1 MSVWE
6 APADGVARVVG
17 SGITLA
23 HGSSFA
29 ICGETG
35 DIGGGVQGVYVGD
48 TRIGARL
55 KLTVDGACVEP
66 LAWHSDEPFHAEFVG
81 RTPAPHLLVFRD
93 HWVGSGLR
101 TDVRVRNPG
110 RTPRTITVRVEV
122 ATDLAEVF
130 DVKDGRADH
139 GAVPATWTDG
149 GVRLGDVSGAH
160 GGVVRA
166 TPAASM
172 VPPGTFTWEVDLAP
186 RAEWSACLEWSA
198 VHGGGEVAPDYRC
211 GDTPAH
217 EPPSIELAGWR
228 ALRPT
233 LRTDVPG
240 LARAFRRSVDDL
252 GALRIVDPAHRSE
265 PVVAAGAPWF
275 MTLFGRDALLT
286 AWMALILDPSLALT
300 TLTTLARL
308 QGTATVPERD
318 EQPGR
323 ILHEVRFNSADS
335 LALDDADIYYGT
347 ADATPLFVMLV
358 HELWRWGTPLET
370 LRPLLPAV
378 DAALGWCAGPGDPD
392 GDGYVEYCRAT
403 PNGLRNQGW
412 KDSHDAIH
420 FAGGE
425 LAEPPIAL
433 CEVQAYTY
441 AAWLAG
447 ADLAEASGDAPT
459 STTRRARAV
468 ALKESFNRDF
478 FLPDRQALAVALDAD
493 KRPVDSVTSNMGH
506 CLWAGIVEPEHA
518 APDRTLVDG
527 PRAREWVGS
536 PNARDVDGALRP
548 AQLPQRLGLAARHR
562 DRDRRLATRR
572 VRRRRDGAQLRV
584 APRVPCIRRTA
595 AGAVQRPRTERHGG
609 PGPVPRIVLATGM
622 GLCRATPGHTRHAWT
637 RARPAVGTCRSR
649 PGAPAGGHTPRPGR
663 HVARRRPGL
672 DRGAPRRGRRRR
684 SVSDSEHHECAR
696 PSARRGSGA
705 PMNTKC
711 EIDGCSNNA
720 QPKLTTSGY
729 ELCAG
734 HYEQWAGNNMFVVEE
749 SGKVVLKAASG

>member
-1 MSVWE
+1 VSAWE

-29 ICGETG
+29 ICNETG
-35 DIGGGVQGVYVGD
+35 DIGGGVQGLYVGD
-48 TRIGARL
+48 TRVGARL
-55 KLTVDGACVEP
+55 LLTVDGDAVEP
-66 LAWHSDEPFHAEFVG
+66 LAWHSDEPFHAKFVG
-81 RTPAPHLLVFRD
+81 RTPDPHLLVFRD

-101 TDVRVRNPG
+101 TDLTVHNPG
-110 RTPRTITVRVEV
+110 RTPRAVTVRVDV
-122 ATDLAEVF
+122 GTDLADVF

-139 GAVPATWTDG
+139 GAVPASPIDG
-149 GVRLGDVSGAH
+149 GLRLGDANGAH
-160 GGVVRA
+160 AGIVRA
-166 TPAASM
+166 TPAASI
-172 VPPGTFTWEVDLAP
+172 VLPGTFTWEIDLAP

-240 LARAFRRSVDDL
+240 LARTFRRSVDDL

-308 QGTATVPERD
+308 QGTETVPESD

-358 HELWRWGTPLET
+358 HELWRWGTPLEA

-378 DAALGWCAGPGDPD
+378 DAALEWCAGPGDPD

-403 PNGLRNQGW
+403 PSGLRNQGW

-425 LAEPPIAL
+425 LAEAPIAL

-447 ADLAEASGDAPT
+447 ADLAEASGDLTT
-459 STTRRARAV
+459 SVARRARAG
-468 ALKESFNRDF
+468 ALRESFNRDF
-478 FLPDRQALAVALDAD
+478 FLPDRQAFAVALDGD

-518 APDRTLVDG
+518 APIARWLTGRELASGWGLRTLATSMERYDPLSYHNGSVWPHDTAIAIAGLRRAGFADAAMELSSALLRACRASGGRPPELFSGLEPSDMVVPVPYPASCSPQAWASAAPLLVTRAMLGLEPDLPSGRVDLDPVLPPG
-527 PRAREWVGS
+527 ATHLDLEGMALGADRVTIAARDGGV
-536 PNARDVDGALRP
+536 DVDGLSATVSITSAL
-548 AQLPQRLGLAARHR
+548 ARER
-562 DRDRRLATRR
+562 GEDP
-572 VRRRRDGAQLRV
+572 VRQ
-584 APRVPCIRRTA
+584 
-595 AGAVQRPRTERHGG
+595 
-609 PGPVPRIVLATGM
+609 
-622 GLCRATPGHTRHAWT
+622 
-637 RARPAVGTCRSR
+637 
-649 PGAPAGGHTPRPGR
+649 
-663 HVARRRPGL
+663 
-672 DRGAPRRGRRRR
+672 
-684 SVSDSEHHECAR
+684 
-696 PSARRGSGA
+696 
-705 PMNTKC
+705 
-711 EIDGCSNNA
+711 
-720 QPKLTTSGY
+720 
-729 ELCAG
+729 
-734 HYEQWAGNNMFVVEE
+734 
-749 SGKVVLKAASG
+749 